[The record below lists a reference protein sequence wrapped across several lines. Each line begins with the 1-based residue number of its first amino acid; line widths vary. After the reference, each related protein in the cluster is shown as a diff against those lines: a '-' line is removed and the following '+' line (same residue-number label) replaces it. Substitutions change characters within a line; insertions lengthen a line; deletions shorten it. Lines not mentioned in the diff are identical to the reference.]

1 MTEPDQQPENDARPL
16 SRLFGLVMRKERWT
30 LSLRG
35 WLAVLVC
42 LGSVG
47 AFVAWGLHPFL
58 AVNRPVDGEFLV
70 IEGWIPGYAVE
81 EGMKEFQAHKY
92 GRFFTT
98 GGPSRGDAAAEAYPT
113 LAELAATHLKKLG
126 LPPEVVEPIRSPA
139 VIRDRTYSSA
149 VGLRKWFEE
158 HRVSVKA
165 VNVMTVGT
173 HARRSRLMF
182 EKALDGKVAVGIIA
196 IQNQAY
202 DPKRWWKSSEG
213 TKETISEAVA
223 YLYARLFF
231 HP

>member
-1 MTEPDQQPENDARPL
+1 ML
-16 SRLFGLVMRKERWT
+16 L
-30 LSLRG
+30 
-35 WLAVLVC
+35 C
-42 LGSVG
+42 LGGFV

-58 AVNRPVDGEFLV
+58 AVNRPVDAEYLV
-70 IEGWIPGYAVE
+70 IEGWVPGYAVE
-81 EGMKEFQAHKY
+81 EGMKEFRAHQY
-92 GRFFTT
+92 GRLFTT
-98 GGPSRGDAAAEAYPT
+98 GGPSRGDAAAEAYPA

-126 LPPEVVEPIRSPA
+126 LPPDKVEPIRSPA
-139 VIRDRTYSSA
+139 VVRDRTYSSA

-158 HRVSVKA
+158 HQVPVKA

-182 EKALDGKVAVGIIA
+182 EKALGGQVRVGIIA

-213 TKETISEAVA
+213 TKEIVSEAVS
-223 YLYARLFF
+223 YLYARIFF